1 MLYKKKSP
9 LLLFLLP
16 AFAFMLIFLYYPFI
30 VNIVNSFFDL
40 KSIAPI
46 EPPKF
51 IGPDNYK
58 QLLHDPKIFVSLL
71 NSVKMMGLTIVFQV
85 GIALILAL
93 LVNSIRIGSQFFR
106 TVFFFPIVISATA
119 IGLMFYLF
127 YSYNGGML
135 NQILAAFGKEPVFWL
150 DEKSAFTMISIPI
163 IWQYVGFYFVILL
176 TGLSGIPDEVYEAAA
191 IDGAGKFQQAVF
203 ISLPL
208 LRNVLITCLVLAV
221 TGALKV
227 FDLPW
232 VIAPHGAPAG
242 VTHFTGTY
250 MYETTFAIG
259 NIDYGSTIAFMIVIL
274 GVLVSQLLNRI
285 LKKKDEI

>member
-1 MLYKKKSP
+1 MLYKKKTS
-9 LLLFLLP
+9 LALFLLP
-16 AFAFMLIFLYYPFI
+16 AFAFMLLFLYYPFL
-30 VNIVNSFFDL
+30 VNIFNSFLDL
-40 KSIAPI
+40 TSIAPI
-46 EPPKF
+46 EAPRF
-51 IGPDNYK
+51 IGIENYK
-58 QLLHDPKIFVSLL
+58 HLFDDPKIVISVL
-71 NSVKMMGLTIVFQV
+71 NSFKMMGLTIVFQV

-106 TVFFFPIVISATA
+106 TVYFFPIVISATA

-135 NQILAAFGKEPVFWL
+135 NQILALFGKEPIFWL
-150 DEKSAFTMISIPI
+150 DENTAFTMISIPI
-163 IWQYVGFYFVILL
+163 IWQYVGFYFVIIL
-176 TGLSGIPDEVYEAAA
+176 TGLSGISDEIYEAAD
-191 IDGAGKFQQAVF
+191 IDGATKFQQAVF
-203 ISLPL
+203 ITIPL
-208 LRNVLITCLVLAV
+208 LRNVLITCLVLAI

-232 VIAPHGAPAG
+232 VIAPHGAPSG

-259 NIDYGSTIAFMIVIL
+259 NIDYGSTIAFMIVLL

-285 LKKKDEI
+285 LKKKDEL